1 MYASM
6 YGGLNQIPEDQEEE
20 AEIAEEE
27 EEDVGEP
34 KAKR

>member
-1 MYASM
+1 M

-27 EEDVGEP
+27 EEEDVGEP

>member
-1 MYASM
+1 M

-27 EEDVGEP
+27 EDVGEP